1 MSIQFVL
8 TRRVPLRRFDLVAT
22 IAREEARA
30 ELAPV
35 LVWAKQ
41 EVDASRR
48 LDPVSLAQHL
58 LGPGAG
64 MITVA
69 KRLLLICRDLQLVT
83 DNFEGLTDQGVAAA
97 KTGRVLQPDKGE
109 WSLWTAE
116 DPLLLFPIIGVAPR
130 SGPQNGNEQRKRDE
144 PRPRAEA
151 LPDWVRDAAGQVA
164 PMLIDGRLARFD
176 DIAAAAIEVST
187 TDELEVRWTVSDKP
201 ELRVVGNINGRHRI
215 DQPITRGDLPDA
227 RTVWHEL
234 LASRR
239 LDRSWDDNRQALMIP
254 FVAATTEDER
264 LNMRATLEFASPTLD
279 GVGSFRDVK
288 VPSIRLCPD
297 SNRAATE
304 WARYQIASQVS
315 GIQTVRVFES
325 LTQRVRTTF
334 AGWSVELPSRED
346 LARQF
351 AGNTKHD
358 ARSRSY
364 WAVQAALDWN
374 L

>member
-1 MSIQFVL
+1 
-8 TRRVPLRRFDLVAT
+8 
-22 IAREEARA
+22 
-30 ELAPV
+30 
-35 LVWAKQ
+35 
-41 EVDASRR
+41 
-48 LDPVSLAQHL
+48 
-58 LGPGAG
+58 
-64 MITVA
+64 
-69 KRLLLICRDLQLVT
+69 
-83 DNFEGLTDQGVAAA
+83 
-97 KTGRVLQPDKGE
+97 
-109 WSLWTAE
+109 
-116 DPLLLFPIIGVAPR
+116 
-130 SGPQNGNEQRKRDE
+130 
-144 PRPRAEA
+144 
-151 LPDWVRDAAGQVA
+151 
-164 PMLIDGRLARFD
+164 MLIDSRLARFD

-254 FVAATTEDER
+254 FAAATTEDER
-264 LNMRATLEFASPTLD
+264 LNMRTTLEFASPTLD

-325 LTQRVRTTF
+325 LTQRVRSTF
-334 AGWSVELPSRED
+334 AGWSVEFPSRED
-346 LARQF
+346 LARQL

-358 ARSRSY
+358 ARSWSY
-364 WAVQAALDWN
+364 WAVQALDWN